1 METQFFNALAQFVGE
16 NWAGFIVAACIA
28 VCALAQT
35 LMAPPTESSSAIY
48 KIIYAVTAKF
58 GGNFGK
64 ARNAVVRR
72 RLFRARVADD
82 PVGVLIGQ
90 LGGKG
95 GAPRPAEPDPG
106 DGERRSRGVDG

>member
-1 METQFFNALAQFVGE
+1 METQIFNALAQFVGE

-35 LMAPPTESSSAIY
+35 LMAPPTESSSATY

-64 ARNAVVRR
+64 ARNAV
-72 RLFRARVADD
+72 
-82 PVGVLIGQ
+82 PGNT
-90 LGGKG
+90 GK
-95 GAPRPAEPDPG
+95 
-106 DGERRSRGVDG
+106 

>member
-16 NWAGFIVAACIA
+16 NWVGFIVAACIA

-64 ARNAVVRR
+64 AKNAVP
-72 RLFRARVADD
+72 D
-82 PVGVLIGQ
+82 
-90 LGGKG
+90 GKTG
-95 GAPRPAEPDPG
+95 K
-106 DGERRSRGVDG
+106 

>member
-64 ARNAVVRR
+64 ARNAVHRR
-72 RLFRARVADD
+72 PGQARQD
-82 PVGVLIGQ
+82 GTR
-90 LGGKG
+90 
-95 GAPRPAEPDPG
+95 RPFPQAA
-106 DGERRSRGVDG
+106 R

>member
-1 METQFFNALAQFVGE
+1 
-16 NWAGFIVAACIA
+16 

-64 ARNAVVRR
+64 AKNAVP
-72 RLFRARVADD
+72 D
-82 PVGVLIGQ
+82 
-90 LGGKG
+90 GKTG
-95 GAPRPAEPDPG
+95 K
-106 DGERRSRGVDG
+106 

>member
-35 LMAPPTESSSAIY
+35 LMAPPTESRSAIDT
-48 KIIYAVTAKF
+48 IIYAVTAKF

-64 ARNAVVRR
+64 ARNAV
-72 RLFRARVADD
+72 
-82 PVGVLIGQ
+82 PGNT
-90 LGGKG
+90 GK
-95 GAPRPAEPDPG
+95 
-106 DGERRSRGVDG
+106 

>member
-1 METQFFNALAQFVGE
+1 MGKGQLLTANLQKLIADAQIGNAQLRQVTRQDHQAQFVGE

-64 ARNAVVRR
+64 ARNAV
-72 RLFRARVADD
+72 
-82 PVGVLIGQ
+82 
-90 LGGKG
+90 
-95 GAPRPAEPDPG
+95 PG
-106 DGERRSRGVDG
+106 NTG